1 MKKNLGV
8 FAVLALL
15 TSCDSGYSEA
25 ELTQLHEEAIA
36 ANAIFEKNRNQNQ
49 QFESWQLLVQGEINQ
64 SKTVSLSLSE
74 LKNLETISVVT
85 TDPHNSLGA
94 ESTHEFR
101 GVKVATVLDRYNVDS
116 DVTEV
121 TFVADDGYRVTVSWA
136 DLQKYPIIIAFEKD
150 NQPISRSN
158 GGPLY
163 LVFPYTDYPQL
174 QQKYDDRYWIFYLTH
189 AIAGTPDLSLQVAD
203 KKFNAR
209 SLAKLPQVTIEEAVG
224 YSGWSPGKVQ
234 LHGVRLRDVLSAA
247 KIESG
252 ERAIVQGKSILKRNS
267 HQPIQMPM
275 SAVRGCDVLLA
286 TAWGKK
292 RQPIPS
298 RMGGPVTLA
307 FSPNCQEFFPQDP
320 PWLTFVEQILV
331 E

>member
-1 MKKNLGV
+1 MKNNLGV

-15 TSCDSGYSEA
+15 TSCSSGYSEA

-36 ANAIFEKNRNQNQ
+36 ANAILMKNLNQNQ
-49 QFESWQLLVQGEINQ
+49 QFELWQLLVQGEINYQ
-64 SKTVSLSLSE
+64 KTVSLSLAQ
-74 LKNLETISVVT
+74 LKDLETISVVT
-85 TDPHNSLGA
+85 SDPHNSLNA
-94 ESTHEFR
+94 NSSYEFR
-101 GVKVATVLDRYNVDS
+101 GVKVATLLDRYGVDA

-121 TFVADDGYRVTVSWA
+121 TFVAYDGYRATVSWA
-136 DLQKYPIIIAFEKD
+136 DLQKYPIIVAFERD
-150 NQPISRSN
+150 RRPIARSD

-174 QQKYDDRYWIFYLTH
+174 QQKYGDRYWVFYLTH
-189 AIAGTPDLSLQVAD
+189 AIAGTPDLGLQVGD
-203 KKFNAR
+203 RKFNAR
-209 SLAKLPQVTIEEAVG
+209 SLAKFPQVTIEEAVG

-234 LHGVRLRDVLSAA
+234 LHGVRLRDVFQAA
-247 KIESG
+247 KVES
-252 ERAIVQGKSILKRNS
+252 EETVIIQGKSIVHRNPYK
-267 HQPIQMPM
+267 PIEIPVA
-275 SAVRGCDVLLA
+275 AVQGCDVLLI

-298 RMGGPVTLA
+298 RMGGPLTLA
-307 FSPNCQEFFPQDP
+307 FSPDCQEFFPQNP